1 MTNPDER
8 NAELGLK
15 EQIYT
20 DDPLETR
27 DTDQYR
33 NEYILRFVDKW
44 DALIDWDAR
53 TKSEGNFFHGL
64 LASRGKRTVLDVAT
78 GTGFHSVNLREAG
91 FDVTSADGSAA
102 MLARAFENGKNR
114 GLILKTVQADWRW
127 LGQSVHERYDAII
140 CLGNSFTHIHDEL
153 DRRRVLAEFYA
164 ALEPNGVLI
173 LDQRNYDTMLD
184 NGFQSK
190 HKYYYCGDQVS
201 AEPIHIDEN
210 LVRFQYSF
218 ADGEK
223 FTLNLHPIRKDYT
236 RRLLREA
243 GFERIRTYGDF
254 EVAYD
259 NKNSD
264 FFIHVAEK
272 SAIQSEFP
280 VSLTQSSRARV
291 LAESYYDSDEAD
303 KFYTTIWGGEDLHL
317 GIYDDTTDIRQAS
330 RETVKRMLGVLPALN
345 QDSKVI
351 DLGSG
356 YGGSARHLVKETG
369 AHVTCLNLSD
379 TQNDHN
385 RLVTQSEGMQNKI
398 DIQHADFEDIPAAN
412 DSFDAV
418 WSQDAFLHAAA
429 RDRVIAE
436 AFRVLKPGGHM
447 VFTDPMQVDGIDP
460 DLLSEI
466 YSRLALSSLGSVNYY
481 KDLTSKV
488 GFELIDYVDLSKHLP
503 THYTRIKQELEL
515 RRAEVEETANSAF
528 VDTALSGLE
537 NWIQGGKKGWLSW
550 GIFLLLKPD

>member
-1 MTNPDER
+1 MTNPKTQ
-8 NAELGLK
+8 NAELTRN
-15 EQIYT
+15 EQVYT

-27 DTDQYR
+27 ETDQYR

-44 DALIDWDAR
+44 DALIDWEAR
-53 TKSEGNFFHGL
+53 AKSEGSFFHDL

-127 LGQSVHERYDAII
+127 LGQSVHGRYDAII
-140 CLGNSFTHIHDEL
+140 CLGNSFTHVHDEL

-164 ALEPNGVLI
+164 ALAPDGVLI

-184 NGFQSK
+184 KGFQSK
-190 HKYYYCGDQVS
+190 HKFYYCGDQVS
-201 AEPIHIDEN
+201 AEPVHIDEN

-218 ADGEK
+218 ADGEE

-254 EVAYD
+254 EAAYD
-259 NKNSD
+259 NENSD

-272 SAIQSEFP
+272 SALRPQLPI
-280 VSLTQSSRARV
+280 LTQESSRARV
-291 LAESYYDSDEAD
+291 VTEAYYDSDDAD
-303 KFYTTIWGGEDLHL
+303 KFYATIWGGEDLHL

-330 RETVKRMLGVLPALN
+330 RNTVDKMISMLPPLDA
-345 QDSKVI
+345 SSRVI

-356 YGGSARHLVKETG
+356 YGGSARRLSAATG

-379 TQNDHN
+379 TQNDRN
-385 RLVTQSEGMQNKI
+385 RLITQAEGMSNKI
-398 DIQHADFEDIPAAN
+398 DVQHADFEDIPAAN
-412 DSFDAV
+412 DSFDVV
-418 WSQDAFLHAAA
+418 WSQDAFLHSAA
-429 RDRVIAE
+429 RDKVFAE
-436 AFRVLKPGGHM
+436 AYRVLKPGGYM
-447 VFTDPMQVDGIDP
+447 IFTDPMQIDGITP
-460 DLLSEI
+460 ETLTAI
-466 YSRLALSSLGSVNYY
+466 YMRLELTSLGSVKYY
-481 KDLTSKV
+481 TELGTKV
-488 GFELIDYVDLSKHLP
+488 GFEGIDFIDLSKHLT
-503 THYTRIKQELEL
+503 THYARIKQELEV
-515 RRAEVEETANSAF
+515 RRAEVEEGADPAF
-528 VDTALSGLE
+528 IDAALAGLQNWVD
-537 NWIQGGKKGWLSW
+537 GGKKGWLAW
-550 GIFLLLKPD
+550 GIFLLRKPL

>member
-27 DTDQYR
+27 ETDQYR

-53 TKSEGNFFHGL
+53 TKSEGNFFHEL

-184 NGFQSK
+184 NGYQSK

-460 DLLSEI
+460 DLLSGI

-528 VDTALSGLE
+528 VDTALTGLE

-550 GIFLLLKPD
+550 GIFLLQKPD